1 MNRHLMIRQEA
12 IEELSLFGIK
22 EPQTYLVD
30 IIPLVE
36 MIWADGEV
44 QESELAILDE
54 YLHKRVQQIN
64 EMAGYAAIDF
74 QGAQAFAHRFIKQ
87 KPLPDFLRMLR
98 VLVGPIIL
106 SSSDSH
112 YGDSLL
118 RLLIEA
124 CIDIVANAVRKYPYG
139 PHDRFDS
146 EEKRCFFEILKTFID
161 FKRPERVKKK

>member
-1 MNRHLMIRQEA
+1 MTTRQEA
-12 IEELSLFGIK
+12 IKELSLFGIK

-30 IIPLVE
+30 IVPLIE

-44 QESELAILDE
+44 QESELAIFNE

-64 EMAGYAAIDF
+64 EMAGYTAIDS
-74 QGAQAFAHRFIKQ
+74 QDAHAFVYRFTKQ
-87 KPLPDFLRMLR
+87 RPQNDFLRMLR
-98 VLVGPIIL
+98 WLVGPAIL

-124 CIDIVANAVRKYPYG
+124 YIDIAANAVRKYPYG
-139 PHDRFDS
+139 LHDRFDS
-146 EEKRCFFEILKTFID
+146 GGKRYFFEILKTFID
-161 FKRPERVKKK
+161 F